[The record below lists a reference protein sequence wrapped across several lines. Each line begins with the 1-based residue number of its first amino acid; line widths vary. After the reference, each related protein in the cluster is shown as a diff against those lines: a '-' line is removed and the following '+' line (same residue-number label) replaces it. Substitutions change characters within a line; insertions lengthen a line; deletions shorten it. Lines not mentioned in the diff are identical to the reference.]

1 MSSSLWIEIDRRFY
15 ICSSRYRDEYLMFND
30 DIQVFY
36 NWRKKKQNGDD
47 GDIESDSNKL
57 EIPQETVA
65 TVLSRLIQGDGD
77 VDDDVVW
84 QISLN
89 STQGTAATVLSGLY
103 GAMKVQGLGPEA
115 LKDQVQDDNGEDDDE
130 RKNRQGAAFF
140 LQWIRIVIYII

>member
-1 MSSSLWIEIDRRFY
+1 MTTFRF
-15 ICSSRYRDEYLMFND
+15 L
-30 DIQVFY
+30 QLK
-36 NWRKKKQNGDD
+36 KKKQNGDD

-84 QISLN
+84 QISFN

-115 LKDQVQDDNGEDDDE
+115 LKDQVHDDNGEDDDIDE
-130 RKNRQGAAFF
+130 KRKARC
-140 LQWIRIVIYII
+140 YIPFVMNPDCDIHYTRTKRTLHF